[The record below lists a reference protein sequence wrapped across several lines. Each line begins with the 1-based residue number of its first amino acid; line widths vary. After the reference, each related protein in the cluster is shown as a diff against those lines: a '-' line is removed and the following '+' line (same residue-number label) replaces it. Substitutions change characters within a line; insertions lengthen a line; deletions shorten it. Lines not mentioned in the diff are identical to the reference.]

1 MKVVKP
7 SFKNLLLNSS
17 FTILFF
23 SILLQFPLT
32 ASNIVFGSAAN
43 DTSDTKISQ
52 TDPDRNIITSQNT
65 GNSKSNTDDNSQN
78 QLKQGQTSRISLQD
92 EQKNEKASETS
103 QANREGDTQ
112 LSEEQQPQ
120 AQAQAQPSTMEI
132 HPACGQN
139 VQGHVKLTS
148 NLICKSDG
156 LIVGANN
163 TTIDMNG
170 FSLKGPGPDSN
181 KVGIMIAGQ
190 HNVTI
195 SGNGIITGFQSGVY
209 LSGSNDIFAHDINT
223 NYNKVAFYI
232 TGAQNSEITNNM
244 ISHNTIGIALH
255 SSNSADIKYNQMSQ
269 NRLSG
274 VTLINT
280 GNSLINGN
288 NILNT
293 TNGIFLDTQSSL
305 NYVDFNNV
313 FNNLLDINN
322 ANNLPININDNY
334 YTNNNCMTSLP
345 SGLCIG
351 R

>member
-1 MKVVKP
+1 MKVVMP
-7 SFKNLLLNSS
+7 SCKNLLLNSS

-23 SILLQFPLT
+23 SILFQFPLST
-32 ASNIVFGSAAN
+32 NNLVFSSTVNDSA
-43 DTSDTKISQ
+43 DIKVSQ
-52 TDPDRNIITSQNT
+52 PDPDRKIITSQNT
-65 GNSKSNTDDNSQN
+65 GNSNSNTNDEGQN
-78 QLKQGQTSRISLQD
+78 QIEQEQTSKISLED
-92 EQKNEKASETS
+92 EQTNEKESEIPQVNQEGANQASEG
-103 QANREGDTQ
+103 Q
-112 LSEEQQPQ
+112 QQP
-120 AQAQAQPSTMEI
+120 TVEI

-139 VQGHVKLTS
+139 VQGNVKLIS

-156 LIVGANN
+156 LIVGSNN
-163 TTIDMNG
+163 TAIDMNG
-170 FSLKGPGPDSN
+170 FSLKGPGLNSN

-195 SGNGIITGFQSGVY
+195 SGNGIITGFQSGIY
-209 LSGSNDIFAHDINT
+209 LSGSNDVSAHDINA
-223 NYNKVAFYI
+223 NNNKVAFYV

-244 ISHNTIGIALH
+244 VNNNTIGVALH
-255 SSNSADIKYNQMSQ
+255 SSDGADIKYNQLSQ

-280 GNSLINGN
+280 ANSLINGN

-293 TNGIFLDTQSSL
+293 TNGIFIDTQSSL

-313 FNNLLDINN
+313 FNNVLDINN
-322 ANNLPININDNY
+322 ANNLPININNNH

>member
-1 MKVVKP
+1 MRVVIP

-17 FTILFF
+17 FAILFF
-23 SILLQFPLT
+23 SILFQFPLSANNIAFSST
-32 ASNIVFGSAAN
+32 MDNSADIQAS
-43 DTSDTKISQ
+43 Q
-52 TDPDRNIITSQNT
+52 LDPDRDIITSQNT
-65 GNSKSNTDDNSQN
+65 GNSNSNTNDESQN
-78 QLKQGQTSRISLQD
+78 EIEQPQTSDISVEDDQTN
-92 EQKNEKASETS
+92 EQVSETPEE
-103 QANREGDTQ
+103 NREGINQ
-112 LSEEQQPQ
+112 VSEVSQQRI
-120 AQAQAQPSTMEI
+120 TEI
-132 HPACGQN
+132 HPACGQI
-139 VQGHVKLTS
+139 VQGKVKLNS

-156 LIVGANN
+156 IIVGAND
-163 TTIDMNG
+163 TIIDMNG
-170 FSLKGPGPDSN
+170 YSLKGPGVNSN

-195 SGNGIITGFQSGVY
+195 SGNGIISGFQSGIY
-209 LSGSNDIFAHDINT
+209 LSGSNNVFAHEINL
-223 NYNKVAFYI
+223 NNNRVAFYV

-244 ISHNTIGIALH
+244 INNNTIGVALH
-255 SSNSADIKYNQMSQ
+255 SSDGADIKYNQLSK

-280 GNSLINGN
+280 ENTLINGN

-313 FNNLLDINN
+313 FNNVLDINN
-322 ANNLPININDNY
+322 ANNLPININNNHY
-334 YTNNNCMTSLP
+334 ANNNCITSLP